1 MAARP
6 RSIPLSLPYLLL
18 IALSLSMDA
27 FAVSTAC
34 GVQIGMVKYGLV
46 LRVAIAFGVFQF
58 IMPVIGWFAGSTFAG
73 WVLAVDHWIAF
84 GLLGIIGARM
94 IWESFRADTTP
105 GKDPTRGWNLLVLAV
120 ATSIDALAVGLS
132 FAFLK
137 TSIWFPAMV
146 IGIVAAV
153 LSAIGALF
161 GCRLGHRFGVWA
173 ERAGGLVL
181 IGIGTRIL
189 IQHLT

>member
-1 MAARP
+1 M
-6 RSIPLSLPYLLL
+6 SFPYLLL

-34 GVQIGMVKYGLV
+34 GVQIGAVRYGLV
-46 LRVAIAFGVFQF
+46 LRVALAFGFFQF
-58 IMPVIGWFAGSTFAG
+58 IMPVIGWFAGSAFSA
-73 WVLAVDHWIAF
+73 WVRAVDHWIAF
-84 GLLGIIGARM
+84 GLLAAIGARM
-94 IWESFRADTTP
+94 IGESFRDDATP

-132 FAFLK
+132 LALLK
-137 TSIWFPAMV
+137 TSIWFPAVV

-181 IGIGTRIL
+181 IGIGARIL